1 MKTVLADRI
10 KKLRKKKGV
19 SQLQLAE
26 AIGVKKNTVSTWE
39 RGTRKPDL
47 NALCLLSEY
56 FDVSLE
62 YLLGTS
68 DEEETRFKP
77 SQEDLDFYA
86 LSEKADEIKES
97 TELLCR
103 LSDKSRKIVE
113 ELIASI
119 YRTEN
124 RNDELTDGKLDIEIR
139 VKR

>member
-1 MKTVLADRI
+1 MVKIADRI
-10 KKLRKKKGV
+10 KQLRKKKGV
-19 SQLQLAE
+19 SQSQLAE

-39 RGTRKPDL
+39 RGTRKPDFA
-47 NALCLLSEY
+47 ALQLLSEY
-56 FDVSLE
+56 FEISLE

-86 LSEKADEIKES
+86 LSAKADEIKES

-113 ELIASI
+113 ELIATI

-124 RNDELTDGKLDIEIR
+124 RDGELCNEALEVEIR